1 MTKGSKM
8 TTSLERVDPNPV
20 ESQRL
25 LESPR
30 LNVGTVIRRGT
41 FVKTVKSQRRR
52 RRPQIQVQKNLKKM
66 VMPSLQPWQRM
77 HLMMCG

>member
-8 TTSLERVDPNPV
+8 TSLERVDPNLM
-20 ESQRL
+20 ENQRL

-30 LNVGTVIRRGT
+30 LNVGTVIRLGT
-41 FVKTVKSQRRR
+41 FKKTVKSQRRR

-66 VMPSLQPWQRM
+66 AMLSLQPW
-77 HLMMCG
+77 